1 MKTVFAVI
9 LPTLS
14 RVVLLK
20 LFAAAV
26 LIPEL
31 KLGLVPLKFAP
42 SLNVGAAAKVVTL
55 LLPTVRE
62 PVFVL
67 LTTVMEEKLPAVTG
81 GDTIEDTVIVEATKF
96 EKLAE
101 LPVIVLTVVVPA
113 EILLKE
119 ALIELSVEKFPVLM
133 KAFLILA
140 VEIFASF
147 TSD

>member
-14 RVVLLK
+14 RLQLLK
-20 LFAAAV
+20 LFADAV

-42 SLNVGAAAKVVTL
+42 SLNVGAAAKVVVL
-55 LLPTVRE
+55 LHPTVRD
-62 PVFVL
+62 PVLVL
-67 LTTVMEEKLPAVTG
+67 LITVMDEKDAEAAG
-81 GDTIEDTVIVEATKF
+81 GDTIEETVMLDAVKF
-96 EKLAE
+96 EKLADP
-101 LPVIVLTVVVPA
+101 PVSVLIEAVPV
-113 EILLKE
+113 ERLLKE
-119 ALIELSVEKFPVLM
+119 ALIELRVETLPVLM
-133 KAFLILA
+133 KALLILA

>member
-20 LFAAAV
+20 LFDAEV

-31 KLGLVPLKFAP
+31 KLGLVPLNCAP
-42 SLNVGAAAKVVTL
+42 SLKTGAEAKVVVL

-67 LTTVMEEKLPAVTG
+67 LTTVIDEKEPDATG
-81 GDTIEDTVIVEATKF
+81 GDTMEDTVIEEAVKF

-113 EILLKE
+113 ETVLKKE
-119 ALIELSVEKFPVLM
+119 LIELSVEKLPVLTLR
-133 KAFLILA
+133 FLILA
-140 VEIFASF
+140 VEILANL